1 MSALEKAAQQ
11 ALEAL
16 DCIYSPLYVRE
27 INKVGAAMNALR
39 AALAQAEAVR
49 ESEQSAL
56 NRAPLDDAQAL
67 ALARQ
72 HLDKG
77 LSRAPHIVR
86 CTDLE
91 VRALIRAVEAAHGI
105 GA

>member
-1 MSALEKAAQQ
+1 MSNDIEIAKAHGIDYY
-11 ALEAL
+11 LT
-16 DCIYSPLYVRE
+16 PVGTRE
-27 INKVGAAMNALR
+27 MHGRDDQIVAFAD
-39 AALAQAEAVR
+39 AVR
-49 ESEQSAL
+49 ESERAAL
-56 NRAPLDDAQAL
+56 NRDPLDDAQAL

-77 LSRAPHIVR
+77 LSWAPHIVR

-105 GA
+105 GG